1 MAFQVVCISAVDGS
15 GAEQVGPLV
24 AERLGYRLVNE
35 EIVAMAARQADLA
48 PELVADV
55 EKRKSLIKRVLDSL
69 GSAPDAAA
77 LMAGAPMPI
86 PIDDTPSTAD
96 MRDLIRGAIH
106 EIAEQGRAVIVAHA
120 ASFALSGRSDTLRV
134 FLTAAPE
141 TRQSRVDG
149 GAKHLAKLDANRADY
164 LLRFYKVVA
173 EGPHHYDVVLNTD
186 RLEPKTAAEMIARIA
201 SA

>member
-1 MAFQVVCISAVDGS
+1 MAFQVVCLSAVDGS

-35 EIVAMAARQADLA
+35 EIVARAARQADLA

-55 EKRKSLIKRVLDSL
+55 EKRRGLISRILDNL
-69 GSAPDAAA
+69 ASAPDMTAA
-77 LMAGAPMPI
+77 MAGAPMPVGL
-86 PIDDTPSTAD
+86 DDTPSHAD

-106 EIAEQGRAVIVAHA
+106 QIAEEGRAVIVAHA
-120 ASFALSGRSDTLRV
+120 ASFALTGRSDTLRV
-134 FLTAAPE
+134 FLTASPE
-141 TRQSRVDG
+141 TRQSRVEG

-173 EGPHHYDVVLNTD
+173 EAPHHYDLVLNTD
-186 RLEPKTAAEMIARIA
+186 RLEPKAAAGMIAA
-201 SA
+201 MATA